1 MSNEP
6 KKACAECMAQEG
18 EYHSDW
24 CPSKPNVEIGGNLEE
39 ECNDAYEEFCKA
51 MEKANDGD
59 AIPIPDTISIG
70 SVRTFGTG
78 ATRHVDDKKHDYEGF
93 LSPWAIRRYG
103 EYMHSHRTQAD
114 GSKRD
119 SDNWQKGIPID
130 QYMKSFFRHAIDAWS
145 IHRGL
150 PTFDA
155 KDGSEIFIEDAL
167 CGALFNAFGYL
178 HEHLKEEERNE
189 DC

>member
-1 MSNEP
+1 MTKENKPTGIDGFKTPGTCPDMSP
-6 KKACAECMAQEG
+6 
-18 EYHSDW
+18 
-24 CPSKPNVEIGGNLEE
+24 
-39 ECNDAYEEFCKA
+39 
-51 MEKANDGD
+51 
-59 AIPIPDTISIG
+59 
-70 SVRTFGTG
+70 VRTFGTG
-78 ATRHVDDKKHDYEGF
+78 ATRHADDKKHDYEGF

-178 HEHLKEEERNE
+178 HERLKEEERNE